1 MFLGLV
7 NTLYLLTILLM
18 LYKAL
23 KFNGIYVKN
32 KVENMK
38 VPIFITILLAFTLNI
53 SGQSV
58 QNVEPNSFGG
68 YDYYDD
74 ENNLTG
80 HSESDGSG
88 GYIYYDDSG
97 NEVGSITPSGD
108 GRYAIYD
115 AYGVE
120 SGSLES
126 LPTDKYRYQ
135 SSFEGTYTEVEP
147 LPGDYDDIATIN
159 PNDLFQE

>member
-1 MFLGLV
+1 MRK
-7 NTLYLLTILLM
+7 NIILFI
-18 LYKAL
+18 AI
-23 KFNGIYVKN
+23 FAVFAINVAAQD
-32 KVENMK
+32 VE
-38 VPIFITILLAFTLNI
+38 
-53 SGQSV
+53 
-58 QNVEPNSFGG
+58 NVEPNSFGG

-74 ENNLTG
+74 NNNLIG
-80 HSESDGSG
+80 HSEQDGSG

-120 SGSLES
+120 SGTLES

-135 SSFEGTYTEVEP
+135 SSFEGTYQEVEP
-147 LPGDYDDIATIN
+147 LAGDYDDIATIN
-159 PNDLFQE
+159 PNELFPEQ